1 MSEKVLLDTDI
12 GYDIDDAVCLA
23 YLLAQP
29 QCDLLGITTVTG
41 EADRRAS
48 IASAFCRAAGKDI
61 PIYPG
66 AEEPLIIPQMQ
77 TAAPQAQALAG
88 LPHRIE
94 FPRGEAI
101 EFMRHTIRRHPGE
114 VTLLAI
120 GPLTNVAL
128 LFSVDPEIP
137 ALLKSLV
144 MMCGMFLPHQPPA
157 EWNAQVDPHAAAI
170 VYRAAV
176 PIHRSVG
183 LDVTNKVSLP
193 QQRVRSLFQRGLL
206 RMALHFAEVYFA
218 HREYMVFHDPLAAAT
233 IFDETLCSFERG
245 TVTVE
250 TEMGTERGRTNWD
263 RDRFGAHEVAI
274 DVQPK
279 AFFDHYFKVFKS

>member
-1 MSEKVLLDTDI
+1 MTEKVLLDTDI

-29 QCDLLGITTVTG
+29 ECDLLGITTVTG

-77 TAAPQAQALAG
+77 PVAPQAQALAG

-101 EFMRHTIRRHPGE
+101 EFMRQTIRRYPGQ
-114 VTLLAI
+114 VNLLAI
-120 GPLTNVAL
+120 GPLPHVAL
-128 LFSVDPEIP
+128 LFCVDPEIP
-137 ALLKSLV
+137 SLLK
-144 MMCGMFLPHQPPA
+144 QA
-157 EWNAQVDPHAAAI
+157 EWNARVDPHAAAI

-176 PIHRSVG
+176 PIHRSIG
-183 LDVTNKVSLP
+183 LDVTTKVSLP
-193 QQRVRSLFQRGLL
+193 QKVVRQNFQRGLL
-206 RMALHFAEVYFA
+206 RMTLHFAEVYFA
-218 HREYMVFHDPLAAAT
+218 HREHIVFHDPLAAAT
-233 IFDETLCSFERG
+233 LFDDSICTFERG
-245 TVTVE
+245 TVKVDTDLYPL
-250 TEMGTERGRTNWD
+250 RGRTDWD
-263 RDRFGAHEVAI
+263 GDRFGSHEVAT

-279 AFFDHYFKVFKS
+279 AFFEHYFNVFKS